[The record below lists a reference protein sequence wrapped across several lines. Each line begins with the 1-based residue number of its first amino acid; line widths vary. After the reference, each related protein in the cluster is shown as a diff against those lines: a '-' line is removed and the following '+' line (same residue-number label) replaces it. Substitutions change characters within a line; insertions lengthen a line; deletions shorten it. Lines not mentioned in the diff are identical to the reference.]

1 MKRNSQGHDP
11 HENNDEIESLH
22 VSCLVPGAKIG
33 EKSIKTPVKPLK
45 TI

>member
-1 MKRNSQGHDP
+1 MKRISKTHDTN
-11 HENNDEIESLH
+11 ENNDEIASLH